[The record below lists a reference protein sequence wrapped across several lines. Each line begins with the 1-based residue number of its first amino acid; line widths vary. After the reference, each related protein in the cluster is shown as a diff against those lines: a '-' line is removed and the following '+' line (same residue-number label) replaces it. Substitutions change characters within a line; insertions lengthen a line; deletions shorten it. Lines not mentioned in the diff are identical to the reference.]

1 ATFGEGGNG
10 LVHSKGRDAAG
21 RDGQGVWLSFPPR
34 IIRRL
39 SASIVSH
46 TNMDSRTSS
55 TARRQVRTWNSFAS
69 AGNHVDARVRRGR
82 AAPTALICP
91 PMEIGRLHG
100 GDTCP
105 NPPQRK
111 MTFLLRLQFRPARFL
126 LTRPFARKDCG
137 ARPGVLPSRRRR
149 TARSRR
155 WPARLSS
162 HRSISF
168 RHWRRQFSTSPSVIL
183 PASVC

>member
-1 ATFGEGGNG
+1 LCNVRHELEERLCRWLLLASDRLDEKAIPRLPGWNCRATENNPRSELIEPAGGEP
-10 LVHSKGRDAAG
+10 LH
-21 RDGQGVWLSFPPR
+21 
-34 IIRRL
+34 RL
-39 SASIVSH
+39 
-46 TNMDSRTSS
+46 N
-55 TARRQVRTWNSFAS
+55 
-69 AGNHVDARVRRGR
+69 
-82 AAPTALICP
+82 LP

-100 GDTCP
+100 GDTCS

-111 MTFLLRLQFRPARFL
+111 MTFLLRLQFRTARFL
-126 LTRPFARKDCG
+126 LNRSFAQRSCVV
-137 ARPGVLPSRRRR
+137 ARGVHPTTRRR
-149 TARSRR
+149 TARSWR